1 MLGAIESLLSATVA
15 DGVIGKRH
23 NSNMELIAQG
33 VANIV
38 TPFFGGIPATG
49 AIARTMTNINNG
61 GRSPVAGIIHAAVLL
76 LILLFLGDLTKH
88 IPMACLAGVLV
99 VVAYNMSEWRTFR
112 SLVKQSGGTLA
123 VLLTTFLLTV
133 VFDLTIAIEV
143 GLLLAIFLFL
153 KRMNEST
160 QVSVTTGKIDISKEI
175 ESHSGNLQDEV
186 LHLPRGVEVYEIDG
200 PFFFGVANKFDDVM
214 REIGERARIR
224 IIRMRKVPFIDATG
238 LNNLQNLCR
247 NSRKEK
253 IQVILSGV
261 NDTVRAKIE
270 NSKIPGIIGEENI
283 CSNIHLAVDRAIV
296 LSEKKE
302 EERPRK
308 HKPF

>member
-1 MLGAIESLLSATVA
+1 M
-15 DGVIGKRH
+15 
-23 NSNMELIAQG
+23 
-33 VANIV
+33 
-38 TPFFGGIPATG
+38 
-49 AIARTMTNINNG
+49 
-61 GRSPVAGIIHAAVLL
+61 
-76 LILLFLGDLTKH
+76 
-88 IPMACLAGVLV
+88 
-99 VVAYNMSEWRTFR
+99 
-112 SLVKQSGGTLA
+112 
-123 VLLTTFLLTV
+123 
-133 VFDLTIAIEV
+133 
-143 GLLLAIFLFL
+143 
-153 KRMNEST
+153 
-160 QVSVTTGKIDISKEI
+160 
-175 ESHSGNLQDEV
+175 
-186 LHLPRGVEVYEIDG
+186 HLPRGVEVYEIDG

-296 LSEKKE
+296 LSEKREKRDPGNTNLLRMKANPSTAHFYPHQKE
-302 EERPRK
+302 MDLLGWDQADVILFREMPTSISFVGTAVMEDCWNDWGCA
-308 HKPF
+308 